1 MIVINAV
8 ILPLA
13 LIIDRITGDPRSR
26 FHPVALIGQFISWW
40 GRPAIWNG
48 NLQRAAGVTMWF
60 CTVLLFTLPFFIA
73 GYYLPWFLLLLLG
86 PFLLKSCLAW
96 RSLEEHTRS
105 VCEGITRSIEEG
117 KREAARM
124 VSRPTHDLTE
134 EQVLSAAYESVAEN
148 VVDSI
153 ISPVFYFA
161 IFGLAGAAVF
171 RAANTMDAML
181 GYHDERERIG
191 WFSARMDDLLNF
203 IPARITGALLLLYF
217 AMKGRFSPA
226 YEALKRDRRKRPGL
240 NGGIPMAVMAGGVG
254 IRFEKP
260 GVYIMGTGERSLREG
275 GPEIIAAVR
284 AITLIFMIIVM
295 MVLILLGS
303 GAIYRGI

>member
-1 MIVINAV
+1 MTVINAV

-26 FHPVALIGQFISWW
+26 FHPVALIGQLIGWW
-40 GRPAIWNG
+40 GRPAIWSG
-48 NLQRAAGVTMWF
+48 NLQRAAGVVMWF
-60 CTVLLFTLPFFIA
+60 CTVILFALPFFLV
-73 GYYLPWFLLLLLG
+73 GHYLPWFLLVLLG

-105 VCEGITRSIEEG
+105 VSDAITRTIEEG
-117 KREAARM
+117 KREAAKM
-124 VSRPTHDLTE
+124 VSRPTQELTE
-134 EQVLSAAYESVAEN
+134 EQILSAAYESMAEN

-161 IFGLAGAAVF
+161 IFGLAGAAVY
-171 RAANTMDAML
+171 RAANTLDAML
-181 GYHDERERIG
+181 GYHDERDRIG

-203 IPARITGALLLLYF
+203 IPARITGVLLLLYF
-217 AMKGRFSPA
+217 AVKGRFFPA

-240 NGGIPMAVMAGGVG
+240 NGGIPMAVIAGGIG

-260 GVYIMGTGERSLREG
+260 GVYVMGTGERSLREG
-275 GPEIIAAVR
+275 GPEIFAAVR
-284 AITLIFMIIVM
+284 VVTMVFAITVM

>member
-1 MIVINAV
+1 MTAINAV

-26 FHPVALIGQFISWW
+26 FHPVALIGQFIGWW
-40 GRPAIWNG
+40 GRPAIWTC
-48 NLQRAAGVTMWF
+48 NLQRAAGVVMWF
-60 CTVLLFTLPFFIA
+60 GTVILFALPFFLA
-73 GYYLPWFLLLLLG
+73 GHYLPWILLLFLG

-96 RSLEEHTRS
+96 RSLEEHTCS
-105 VCEGITRSIEEG
+105 VSEGITRSIEEG
-117 KREAARM
+117 KREAAKM
-124 VSRPTHDLTE
+124 VSRPTHDLNE
-134 EQVLSAAYESVAEN
+134 EQVLSAAYESLAEN

-171 RAANTMDAML
+171 RAANTLDAML

-203 IPARITGALLLLYF
+203 IPARVTGVLLLLYF
-217 AMKGRFSPA
+217 AVKGRFFPA

-240 NGGIPMAVMAGGVG
+240 NGGIPMAVIAGGIG
-254 IRFEKP
+254 IRFEKQ
-260 GVYIMGTGERSLREG
+260 GVYVMGTGERSLREG
-275 GPEIIAAVR
+275 GPEIIEAVR
-284 AITLIFMIIVM
+284 AVTLLFAITVM

-303 GAIYRGI
+303 GSIYRGI

>member
-171 RAANTMDAML
+171 RASNTMDAML

-284 AITLIFMIIVM
+284 AITLIFIIIVM